1 MGLIIVVVN
10 AIIRILI
17 LAVFIYV
24 LLRYFIDPNHPVIT
38 TLGRIVEPL
47 LAPIQK
53 HVTPIGGLDLSPLI
67 LMIGLQILGAV
78 VVSVLRRF
86 G

>member
-53 HVTPIGGLDLSPLI
+53 HVPPIGGLDLSPLI
-67 LMIGLQILGAV
+67 LMIGLQILGVV

>member
-1 MGLIIVVVN
+1 MGLVIVVVN
-10 AIIRILI
+10 ATIRILI

-53 HVTPIGGLDLSPLI
+53 HVPPIGGLDLSPLI
-67 LMIGLQILGAV
+67 LMIGLQILGVV